1 MQQRVAYE
9 EAWIQALIGLKLQE
23 LRFNNVVG
31 SGLFY
36 EDIQP
41 SKQTNHG
48 CRVKFSHEKLKNT
61 NQI

>member
-23 LRFNNVVG
+23 LRFNNAVG
-31 SGLFY
+31 SGVFY

-48 CRVKFSHEKLKNT
+48 SRVKFSHEKLKST
-61 NQI
+61 N

>member
-1 MQQRVAYE
+1 VQQRVAYE
-9 EAWIQALIGLKLQE
+9 EAWIQALIGPKLQE
-23 LRFNNVVG
+23 LRFSNALG
-31 SGLFY
+31 SGLIY

-48 CRVKFSHEKLKNT
+48 SRVKFSHEKLKNT

>member
-1 MQQRVAYE
+1 VQQRVAYE

-23 LRFNNVVG
+23 LRFNNAVG
-31 SGLFY
+31 SGPFY

-48 CRVKFSHEKLKNT
+48 SRVKFSHEKLKST
-61 NQI
+61 N

>member
-1 MQQRVAYE
+1 VAYE

-23 LRFNNVVG
+23 LRFNNAVG

>member
-23 LRFNNVVG
+23 LRFNNAVG